1 MDAILKSF
9 GLDFIDAGTNAAA
22 ILVLLILVI
31 ILLCMLVS
39 QRRRTFRLEDRL
51 DRFMQGSQTG
61 NLEEDIARIFDENQM
76 IMQTAQRQ
84 DRQLQQLTQ
93 RQNFTIQKVGVV
105 KYDAFHQ
112 MGGNLSYAI
121 VLLDGRDDGIIINSV
136 QSVNGCYSYI
146 KIVKD
151 GVTDVE
157 LGAEEQQAMDI
168 AQGRTSAQ

>member
-1 MDAILKSF
+1 MDAILKSY
-9 GLDFIDAGTNAAA
+9 GLDFIDAGMDAAA
-22 ILVLLILVI
+22 ILVLLVLVI
-31 ILLCMLVS
+31 ILFCMLIF
-39 QRRRTFRLEDRL
+39 QRHRTHRLEERVDH
-51 DRFMQGSQTG
+51 FMQGSQAG
-61 NLEEDIARIFDENQM
+61 NLEEDIARIFDENQT

-84 DRQLQQLTQ
+84 DRQLQMLTQ

-151 GVTDVE
+151 GVTDVD
-157 LGAEEQQAMDI
+157 LGTEEQQAMDI
-168 AQGRTSAQ
+168 ALGRTAAQ